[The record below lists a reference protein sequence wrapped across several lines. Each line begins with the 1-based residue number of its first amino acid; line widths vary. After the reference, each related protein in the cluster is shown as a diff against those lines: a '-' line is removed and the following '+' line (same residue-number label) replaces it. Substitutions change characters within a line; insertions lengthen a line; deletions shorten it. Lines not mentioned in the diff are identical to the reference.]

1 MKFPKLLYPSF
12 LCLLIAGCDMIDYH
26 PYDVHISGETDVNA
40 HNIAQIEQNC
50 QNKTTIRFVTM
61 GDSQRWYDETDDFVG
76 HLNKRDDID
85 FVIHGGDVSDFGV
98 TDEFLWQRDIMN
110 KLKIPYVVL
119 LGNHDCLGTGEET
132 YRAIFGDPNFS
143 FIAGRVKFVCLNTNA
158 IEFDYSRPI
167 PDFEFLAAQIR
178 DREEEF
184 DKTVVSMHIRP
195 FCNEFNNNVAHVFQR
210 YIKEFPGL
218 QFCTSAHEHHRFEK
232 DLFEDGIMYYMSDCM
247 KNRNYYIF
255 TITPTDMNAK
265 WHIINHLAC
274 AVVFLSVCS
283 FSAFSQE
290 RDTIFIIEHDT
301 VWMDLQPDAVIESQT
316 RENRYDR
323 RVHRYRRHWEA
334 LIPTHT
340 KIQFAGNM
348 GLLSFGTGWDYGRRN
363 QWETDVFF
371 GVLPKYDSKRTK
383 LTFTVKQ
390 NYLPWSLQIKQSR
403 FSVEPL
409 ACGMYLNTVFGDE
422 FWVNEPERY
431 PKGYYGFSSK
441 VRIHAF
447 LGQRITYD
455 IDPQRRFTA
464 KEITFFYEISTCDLY
479 VVSAFTNK
487 YLKPKDYLSLSFG
500 IKLQLL

>member
-1 MKFPKLLYPSF
+1 
-12 LCLLIAGCDMIDYH
+12 
-26 PYDVHISGETDVNA
+26 
-40 HNIAQIEQNC
+40 
-50 QNKTTIRFVTM
+50 
-61 GDSQRWYDETDDFVG
+61 
-76 HLNKRDDID
+76 
-85 FVIHGGDVSDFGV
+85 
-98 TDEFLWQRDIMN
+98 
-110 KLKIPYVVL
+110 
-119 LGNHDCLGTGEET
+119 
-132 YRAIFGDPNFS
+132 
-143 FIAGRVKFVCLNTNA
+143 
-158 IEFDYSRPI
+158 
-167 PDFEFLAAQIR
+167 
-178 DREEEF
+178 
-184 DKTVVSMHIRP
+184 
-195 FCNEFNNNVAHVFQR
+195 
-210 YIKEFPGL
+210 
-218 QFCTSAHEHHRFEK
+218 
-232 DLFEDGIMYYMSDCM
+232 
-247 KNRNYYIF
+247 
-255 TITPTDMNAK
+255 MNAK

-487 YLKPKDYLSLSFG
+487 YLKPIDQQIAKTAKGIAVWTLIAGIDAAEIRKRTAVDCFCCGCLITQVVKILQQIQPQHDLQRIGFVAALSFVIARMNHG
-500 IKLQLL
+500 KPFSPRDDPLDLTEKFFFLRPHLRQFIAECGNCHLFIHKFIISHSAVFGTFFCAVLP

>member
-61 GDSQRWYDETDDFVG
+61 G
-76 HLNKRDDID
+76 
-85 FVIHGGDVSDFGV
+85 
-98 TDEFLWQRDIMN
+98 EFLWQRDIMN

-132 YRAIFGDPNFS
+132 YRVIFGDPNFS

-178 DREEEF
+178 DHEEEF

-255 TITPTDMNAK
+255 TITPDGY
-265 WHIINHLAC
+265 
-274 AVVFLSVCS
+274 
-283 FSAFSQE
+283 E
-290 RDTIFIIEHDT
+290 RE
-301 VWMDLQPDAVIESQT
+301 VA
-316 RENRYDR
+316 
-323 RVHRYRRHWEA
+323 
-334 LIPTHT
+334 
-340 KIQFAGNM
+340 
-348 GLLSFGTGWDYGRRN
+348 
-363 QWETDVFF
+363 
-371 GVLPKYDSKRTK
+371 
-383 LTFTVKQ
+383 
-390 NYLPWSLQIKQSR
+390 
-403 FSVEPL
+403 
-409 ACGMYLNTVFGDE
+409 
-422 FWVNEPERY
+422 
-431 PKGYYGFSSK
+431 YY
-441 VRIHAF
+441 
-447 LGQRITYD
+447 
-455 IDPQRRFTA
+455 
-464 KEITFFYEISTCDLY
+464 
-479 VVSAFTNK
+479 
-487 YLKPKDYLSLSFG
+487 
-500 IKLQLL
+500 

>member
-61 GDSQRWYDETDDFVG
+61 GDSQRWYDETDDFVS

-143 FIAGRVKFVCLNTNA
+143 FIA
-158 IEFDYSRPI
+158 
-167 PDFEFLAAQIR
+167 
-178 DREEEF
+178 
-184 DKTVVSMHIRP
+184 VVSMHIRP

-255 TITPTDMNAK
+255 TITPDGY
-265 WHIINHLAC
+265 
-274 AVVFLSVCS
+274 
-283 FSAFSQE
+283 E
-290 RDTIFIIEHDT
+290 RE
-301 VWMDLQPDAVIESQT
+301 VA
-316 RENRYDR
+316 
-323 RVHRYRRHWEA
+323 
-334 LIPTHT
+334 
-340 KIQFAGNM
+340 
-348 GLLSFGTGWDYGRRN
+348 
-363 QWETDVFF
+363 
-371 GVLPKYDSKRTK
+371 
-383 LTFTVKQ
+383 
-390 NYLPWSLQIKQSR
+390 
-403 FSVEPL
+403 
-409 ACGMYLNTVFGDE
+409 
-422 FWVNEPERY
+422 
-431 PKGYYGFSSK
+431 YY
-441 VRIHAF
+441 
-447 LGQRITYD
+447 
-455 IDPQRRFTA
+455 
-464 KEITFFYEISTCDLY
+464 
-479 VVSAFTNK
+479 
-487 YLKPKDYLSLSFG
+487 
-500 IKLQLL
+500 